1 MGSTPHIGHP
11 LVCVDFFYGT
21 NFCFPEIKTLADL
34 ETLHDE
40 LDKKSAVLNVEY
52 AIFKQRVDALRAVQ
66 RKSKRVKK

>member
-1 MGSTPHIGHP
+1 ME
-11 LVCVDFFYGT
+11 L